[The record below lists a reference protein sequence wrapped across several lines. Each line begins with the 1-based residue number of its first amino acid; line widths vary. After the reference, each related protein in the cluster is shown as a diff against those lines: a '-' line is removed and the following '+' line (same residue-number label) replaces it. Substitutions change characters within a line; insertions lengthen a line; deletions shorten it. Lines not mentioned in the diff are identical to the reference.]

1 MAVSHKEVSR
11 KYGLTPS
18 EREMKNSMWMVRYLH
33 RVFLLHFLRFFSI
46 RRMRSCPTGGRF
58 RGNGAFRLQAFLRIC
73 LKGSIYKNGKHVPV
87 GIGCRFVKYTEK

>member
-33 RVFLLHFLRFFSI
+33 RVFLLHFLLFFSV
-46 RRMRSCPTGGRF
+46 RRMRSRPHRGGVSGGMVPSTNKRF
-58 RGNGAFRLQAFLRIC
+58 CGFA
-73 LKGSIYKNGKHVPV
+73 
-87 GIGCRFVKYTEK
+87 